1 MKDYI
6 NVLNDKNQV
15 LTMEVVTTFKID
27 QFPFNY
33 LIYKER
39 DGSHFYIAKYS
50 GTDVVEL
57 DTDFSKE
64 ELKLTNIIFEEA
76 MNNARS

>member
-39 DGSHFYIAKYS
+39 DDSHFYIAKYS